1 MPANKP
7 RREFFNFLSS
17 SLKGEESSQS
27 ITIVRPPYSSS
38 ESAFDT
44 ECQKCDGKCATLCQE
59 QIIIIGEDKTPRLDF
74 SKTGCTY
81 CEDCAKACEFDVLVL
96 ISAVADEEIPLE
108 YKENIQANI
117 DINPSSCLSW
127 NSTMCFSCKD
137 PCLEDA
143 IIFNGMF
150 KPFIDEDKCTAC
162 GFCISRCP
170 TSAIDIKVIA

>member
-17 SLKGEESSQS
+17 SVKGEEVLNK
-27 ITIVRPPYSSS
+27 IPIIRPPYSNS

-74 SKTGCTY
+74 SKTGCTF

-96 ISAVADEEIPLE
+96 TYNDEGVVPSE
-108 YKENIQANI
+108 YENIQATI
-117 DINPSSCLSW
+117 EINPSKCLSW

-150 KPFIDEDKCTAC
+150 KPFIDEQKCTSC

-170 TSAIDIKVIA
+170 TIAIDIKAII